1 MNIKPPS
8 TRSFGIK
15 RLSPP
20 SSARYQA
27 LIDTLISIDAELVA
41 GKHQLQASI
50 DALAAV
56 CQLIGDDALLREV
69 GVSVTLRKLLAG
81 LNDAALGAKPD
92 WLFGGAINEPER
104 EDGTKKPGRRTGTS
118 SQVLRGLLV
127 NAVSGL
133 IEAGMKNASAASY
146 VQGELRKKGI
156 EINAKTLLQWRE
168 QKGDSAPKTSD
179 EADRIITQIRA
190 QGDSTLAPSVES
202 QKQIARMLVEVF
214 ARYDS
219 R

>member
-1 MNIKPPS
+1 MNNEPPL

-20 SSARYQA
+20 STARYQA
-27 LIDTLISIDAELVA
+27 LIETLISIDAELVA
-41 GKHQLQASI
+41 GKHQLEASI

-56 CQLIGDDALLREV
+56 CQLIGNDALLREV
-69 GVSVTLRKLLAG
+69 GVSVTLRRLLSG
-81 LNDAALGAKPD
+81 LNDAAVGAKPD

-104 EDGTKKPGRRTGTS
+104 KDGTKKPGRRTGTT
-118 SQVLRGLLV
+118 SQILRGLLV

-133 IEAGMKNASAASY
+133 IEAKMKNAAAASF
-146 VQGELRKKGI
+146 VQGELHKKGI

-168 QKGDSAPKTSD
+168 QQGNSAPKVSD
-179 EADRIITQIRA
+179 EADQFIRQVRA
-190 QGDSTLAPSVES
+190 QGDPTLASSVEW

-214 ARYDS
+214 ARYNS